1 MQLSSILLVDDDETT
16 NFLNQTLVQRLGVAR
31 QVLVAENGLE
41 ALQVLA
47 STCTPASPD
56 CPVLILLDLNMPV
69 MNGFQ
74 FLEAYQALAAA
85 QPPGLIIVTLTT
97 SLLDRDLARLQQ
109 LPVAGVLT
117 KPLTRQKLHA
127 LLHAHFQHPLPE

>member
-1 MQLSSILLVDDDETT
+1 MVDDDETT
-16 NFLNQTLVQRLGVAR
+16 SFLNQMLVQRLGVAR

-47 STCTPASPD
+47 SACTPAGPN
-56 CPVLILLDLNMPV
+56 CPALILLDLNMPV

-85 QPPGLIIVTLTT
+85 QPPGLVIVLLTT
-97 SLLDRDLARLQQ
+97 SLLTRNLARVQQ
-109 LPVAGVLT
+109 LPVAGVLG
-117 KPLTRQKLHA
+117 KPLTRQQLHA
-127 LLHAHFQHPLPE
+127 LLHTHFQRPLPG